1 MNITYLLPKVLPKEF
16 VCANDGLN
24 RITHDSTSVC
34 RYSDLVAAAGAAVAA
49 AAAGDGSCRTMDTCH
64 WRINWGP
71 GSNSY
76 HSSVHSDYKL
86 GTWEQ

>member
-34 RYSDLVAAAGAAVAA
+34 RYSDYLTVVVAAAGAAAGAA
-49 AAAGDGSCRTMDTCH
+49 
-64 WRINWGP
+64 
-71 GSNSY
+71 
-76 HSSVHSDYKL
+76 
-86 GTWEQ
+86 